1 MFNKRSKESQM
12 QVQTKTGIIHKGNY
26 GSLYNVETGQIMEAR
41 VKTGKRG
48 RPAKVDAPAFCTNI
62 TNDLFGRVPNVAPK
76 GNQGRVVIGKA
87 SANAV
92 YANDCDE

>member
-26 GSLYNVETGQIMEAR
+26 GSLYNVETGQIMETR

-48 RPAKVDAPAFCTNI
+48 RPAKVDAPAFISNV
-62 TNDLFGRVPNVAPK
+62 TNDLFGRVPLAAPK